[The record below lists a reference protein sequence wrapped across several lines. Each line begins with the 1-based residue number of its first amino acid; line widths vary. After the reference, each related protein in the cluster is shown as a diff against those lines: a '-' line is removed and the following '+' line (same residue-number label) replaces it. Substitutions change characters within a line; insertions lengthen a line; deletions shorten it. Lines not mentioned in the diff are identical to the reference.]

1 MTGSESRRSIKVGLG
16 FFGASPRGSVNEL
29 GYGWA
34 QQPVRVVKSSS
45 LNSESSADMPVEVF
59 SLDAQR

>member
-1 MTGSESRRSIKVGLG
+1 MTGSESGRSIEVGFG

-29 GYGWA
+29 GCSWA
-34 QQPVRVVKSSS
+34 QQPVRTVKSSS
-45 LNSESSADMPVEVF
+45 LNSESSVDVLVEVS